1 MNNYDDA
8 LLLDFQH
15 VTVRRGESTALH
27 DVSIRLPLGQ
37 NAAILGPNGCGKSS
51 LIKTIT
57 RECYPLAGYGG
68 MRAEILG
75 EERWDVF
82 ELRKHLGIVQADT
95 LSRHPYI
102 NCMDAVLSGF
112 FSTFS
117 LWRNS
122 AVNPD
127 MRIKAQEAMALMGIE
142 HLATRELCQLS
153 SGEAQRVLITRAL
166 AHQPRSLLLDE
177 PLNNL
182 DIQASVMIKGVLSRL
197 AQDGRQIILV
207 THNIADII
215 PEINRVIMLKNGHI
229 IADGTKEEILTSGT
243 LSGLF
248 GMKLRV
254 VKEDSTYHL
263 V

>member
-1 MNNYDDA
+1 MNSYDDA

-27 DVSIRLPLGQ
+27 DISLRIPLQQ
-37 NAAILGPNGCGKSS
+37 NVVILGPNGCGKSS

-57 RECYPLAGYGG
+57 RECYPLAGNNGTYVK
-68 MRAEILG
+68 ILG

-95 LSRHPYI
+95 LARHPYI

-117 LWRNS
+117 LWKNS
-122 AVNPD
+122 AVSFD
-127 MRIKAQEAMALMGIE
+127 MRLKAQEVMSLLGIGQ
-142 HLATRELCQLS
+142 LATRQLCELS
-153 SGEAQRVLITRAL
+153 SGEAQRVLIARAL

-182 DIQASVMIKGVLSRL
+182 DIRASVTLKEVLSRL
-197 AQDGRQIILV
+197 AQDGSQIILV

-215 PEINRVIMLKNGHI
+215 PEIGRVIMLKNGHI
-229 IADGTKEEILTSGT
+229 IADGSKEEMLTSGT

-248 GMKLRV
+248 DMKLRV
-254 VKEDSTYHL
+254 IKEDSTYHL